1 MHRCTGGN
9 SSKPGLKQFS
19 RYMEL
24 IPLGTSS
31 ATLVKERGL
40 SAHVLR
46 CDGSVLLFDCGD
58 GTQFRLKKAGIRH
71 SRIKAILISHLHG
84 DHLMGLF
91 GLLFSMSLA
100 RRDTSLTIVGPEEL
114 ASIVSAISGLSPSA
128 LSFRINYV
136 MLKEGFEHEEV
147 YRENQLCV
155 NARPLDHGAFCI
167 GYRVT
172 KCERK
177 KKIDAE
183 RARILGVNNSEQ
195 FRSLAMGKSVLTTR
209 GQVITPKEVEH
220 TSRLQTI
227 FAYVTDTRPCAGAV
241 ELAKDANLLL
251 HEATFSQQHETR
263 AWSTGHTTAAGAASV
278 AVDAGVNKLLL
289 THFSSRYSDLSVLE
303 EEARMI
309 FPNTAIAREYNVYDI
324 MSLDAVQEAGIA
336 R

>member
-1 MHRCTGGN
+1 
-9 SSKPGLKQFS
+9 
-19 RYMEL
+19 MEL

-31 ATLVKERGL
+31 ATLVKKRGL

-46 CDGSVLLFDCGD
+46 SDGSVLLFDCGD

-100 RRDTSLTIVGPEEL
+100 RRDTSLTIVGPEQL
-114 ASIVSAISGLSPSA
+114 PSIVSAIPGLTPLA

-136 MLKEGFEHEEV
+136 KVEEGFEHEEV
-147 YRENQLCV
+147 YRENQLRV

-172 KCERK
+172 KYGPK
-177 KKIDAE
+177 KKIDVE
-183 RARILGVNNSEQ
+183 RARMLGINNSEQ
-195 FRSLAMGKSVLTTR
+195 FRSLATGKSVR
-209 GQVITPKEVEH
+209 IMGGQVVTPKEVED
-220 TSRLQTI
+220 TSRLQSV
-227 FAYVTDTRPCAGAV
+227 FAYVTDTRPCAGGL
-241 ELAKDANLLL
+241 ELAKGANLLL
-251 HEATFSQQHETR
+251 HEATFSQEHEAL
-263 AWSTGHTTAAGAASV
+263 AWSTGHTTTAGAASV
-278 AVDAGVNKLLL
+278 AIEAGVKNLLL

-303 EEARMI
+303 EEARVI
-309 FPNTAIAREYNVYDI
+309 FPDSAIAREYNVYDV
-324 MSLDAVQEAGIA
+324 LAVRAKQEAGIA

>member
-1 MHRCTGGN
+1 
-9 SSKPGLKQFS
+9 
-19 RYMEL
+19 MEL

-46 CDGSVLLFDCGD
+46 CDGSILLFDCGD

-71 SRIKAILISHLHG
+71 SRIKLILISHLHG

-114 ASIVSAISGLSPSA
+114 ASIVDAIPGLSSSA

-136 MLKEGFEHEEV
+136 KLKEGFEHEEV

-155 NARPLDHGAFCI
+155 TARPLDHGAFCI

-172 KCERK
+172 KYGPK
-177 KKIDAE
+177 KKIDVE
-183 RARILGVNNSEQ
+183 RSRMLGINNSEQ
-195 FRSLAMGKSVLTTR
+195 FRSLAKGKSVLTTG
-209 GQVITPKEVEH
+209 GQVVTPKEVED
-220 TSRLQTI
+220 TSRLQSV
-227 FAYVTDTRPCAGAV
+227 FAYVTDTRPCAGGL
-241 ELAKDANLLL
+241 ELAKGANLLL
-251 HEATFSQQHETR
+251 HEATFSQEHEPLAR
-263 AWSTGHTTAAGAASV
+263 STGHTTAAGAASV
-278 AVDAGVNKLLL
+278 AIEAGVENLLL

-303 EEARMI
+303 EEARVI
-309 FPNTAIAREYNVYDI
+309 FPDSAIAREYNVYDI
-324 MSLDAVQEAGIA
+324 LAARPKQEAGIA

>member
-1 MHRCTGGN
+1 
-9 SSKPGLKQFS
+9 
-19 RYMEL
+19 MEL

-46 CDGSVLLFDCGD
+46 SDGSVLLFDCGD
-58 GTQFRLKKAGIRH
+58 GTQFRLKKAGVRH
-71 SRIKAILISHLHG
+71 SRIKVILISHLHG
-84 DHLMGLF
+84 DHLLGLF

-114 ASIVSAISGLSPSA
+114 ASIVSAIPGLSSSA

-136 MLKEGFEHEEV
+136 KLKEGFEHEEV

-155 NARPLDHGAFCI
+155 TARPLDHGAFCI

-172 KCERK
+172 KYGPK
-177 KKIDAE
+177 KKIDVQ
-183 RARILGVNNSEQ
+183 RARMLGINNSEQ
-195 FRSLAMGKSVLTTR
+195 FRSLAKGKSVLTTG
-209 GQVITPKEVEH
+209 GQVVTPKEVED
-220 TSRLQTI
+220 TSRLQSV
-227 FAYVTDTRPCAGAV
+227 FAYVTDTRPCAGGL
-241 ELAKDANLLL
+241 ELAEGANLLL
-251 HEATFSQQHETR
+251 HEATFSQEHEAL

-278 AVDAGVNKLLL
+278 AIEAGVKNLLL

-303 EEARMI
+303 EEARVI
-309 FPNTAIAREYNVYDI
+309 FPDSAIAREYNVYDI
-324 MSLDAVQEAGIA
+324 LAAHPKQEAGIA

>member
-1 MHRCTGGN
+1 
-9 SSKPGLKQFS
+9 
-19 RYMEL
+19 MEL

-46 CDGSVLLFDCGD
+46 CDGSILLFDCGD

-71 SRIKAILISHLHG
+71 SRVKVILISHLHG
-84 DHLMGLF
+84 DHLLGLF

-114 ASIVSAISGLSPSA
+114 TSIVDAIPGLGSSA
-128 LSFRINYV
+128 LSFQIHYV
-136 MLKEGFEHEEV
+136 KLKEGFEHEEV

-155 NARPLDHGAFCI
+155 SARPLDHGAFCI

-172 KCERK
+172 KNRRK
-177 KKIDAE
+177 SKIDVE
-183 RARILGVNNSEQ
+183 RARMLGINKSEQ
-195 FRSLAMGKSVLTTR
+195 FRSLAKGEVVLTAGGR
-209 GQVITPKEVEH
+209 VITPEQVEDA
-220 TSRLQTI
+220 SSSQAV
-227 FAYVTDTRPCAGAV
+227 FAYVTDTRPCAGAL
-241 ELAKDANLLL
+241 ELAKEASLLL
-251 HEATFSQQHETR
+251 HEATFSQEHAAR
-263 AWSTGHTTAAGAASV
+263 AWSTGHTTAGGAASV
-278 AVDAGVNKLLL
+278 AIDAGVKKLLL

-324 MSLDAVQEAGIA
+324 MSVDAKQEAGIA

>member
-84 DHLMGLF
+84 DHVMGLF

-114 ASIVSAISGLSPSA
+114 ASIVSAIPGLSPSELSFSDQLREASKRA
-128 LSFRINYV
+128 LSMRRYTEKI
-136 MLKEGFEHEEV
+136 E
-147 YRENQLCV
+147 LCV
-155 NARPLDHGAFCI
+155 NARPLDHGAFC
-167 GYRVT
+167 
-172 KCERK
+172 
-177 KKIDAE
+177 
-183 RARILGVNNSEQ
+183 
-195 FRSLAMGKSVLTTR
+195 M
-209 GQVITPKEVEH
+209 
-220 TSRLQTI
+220 
-227 FAYVTDTRPCAGAV
+227 
-241 ELAKDANLLL
+241 
-251 HEATFSQQHETR
+251 
-263 AWSTGHTTAAGAASV
+263 
-278 AVDAGVNKLLL
+278 
-289 THFSSRYSDLSVLE
+289 
-303 EEARMI
+303 
-309 FPNTAIAREYNVYDI
+309 
-324 MSLDAVQEAGIA
+324 
-336 R
+336 

>member
-9 SSKPGLKQFS
+9 SLKPGLKQFS
-19 RYMEL
+19 KYMEL

-46 CDGSVLLFDCGD
+46 SDGSVLLFDCGD

-100 RRDTSLTIVGPEEL
+100 RRDTPLTIVGPEEL
-114 ASIVSAISGLSPSA
+114 ASMVSAIPGLSPLA

-136 MLKEGFEHEEV
+136 KLKEGFEHEEV
-147 YRENQLCV
+147 YSENQLCV

-172 KCERK
+172 KFGRK
-177 KKIDAE
+177 GNIDAE
-183 RARILGVNNSEQ
+183 RARMLGINKSEQ
-195 FRSLAMGKSVLTTR
+195 FRSLAKGESVVTTG
-209 GQVITPKEVEH
+209 GQVITPKEVED
-220 TSRLQTI
+220 TSRFQAV
-227 FAYVTDTRPCAGAV
+227 FSYVTDTRPCAGGL
-241 ELAKDANLLL
+241 ELAEGANLLL
-251 HEATFSQQHETR
+251 HEATFSREHEAF

-278 AVDAGVNKLLL
+278 AIDAGVKKLLL

-324 MSLDAVQEAGIA
+324 MSVDAMQEAGIA